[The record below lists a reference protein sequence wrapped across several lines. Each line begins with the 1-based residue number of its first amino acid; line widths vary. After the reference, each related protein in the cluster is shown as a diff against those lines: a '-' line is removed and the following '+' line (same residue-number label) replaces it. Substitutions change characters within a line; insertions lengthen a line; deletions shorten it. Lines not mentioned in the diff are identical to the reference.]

1 MNIKASHD
9 DVETARP
16 LAVVKVHFLGRRV
29 GPSLELGDNFHGTS
43 TTEDSRGNTF

>member
-1 MNIKASHD
+1 MDIKASHD

-29 GPSLELGDNFHGTS
+29 WPSLELGDNFRGSS
-43 TTEDSRGNTF
+43 TTEHSCGNTF